1 MQLHRVSSSVPNIK
15 NKITVS
21 ELAQHKS
28 QNDCWTAINGRVYNI
43 TSYIPYHPGGV
54 PQLMKGAGVDSTELF
69 QKFHP
74 WVNLDSMLAKFIV
87 GTLVS
92 DPPTTSSISETE
104 LAVETIS
111 TSISTIAIESTI
123 FKSPDESLLP
133 SEEKHEII
141 TKLAKDILNKE
152 IDE

>member
-21 ELAQHKS
+21 ELAKHKS
-28 QNDCWTAINGRVYNI
+28 KNDCWTAINGRVYNI

-54 PQLMKGAGVDSTELF
+54 PQLMKGAGVDRTELF

-87 GTLVS
+87 GTLVP
-92 DPPTTSSISETE
+92 DPPTAADTSATIET
-104 LAVETIS
+104 LSNTM
-111 TSISTIAIESTI
+111 TTMTIESTV
-123 FKSPDESLLP
+123 FKSPEESLLP
-133 SEEKHEII
+133 SDEKHEII

-152 IDE
+152 IEE

>member
-1 MQLHRVSSSVPNIK
+1 MQLHRVSSSMPNVK

-28 QNDCWTAINGRVYNI
+28 KNDCWTAVNGRVYNI

-69 QKFHP
+69 KKFHP

-87 GTLVS
+87 GTLVP
-92 DPPTTSSISETE
+92 DPPATSSKSETE

-111 TSISTIAIESTI
+111 TSISAITIESTI
-123 FKSPDESLLP
+123 FKSPEQSLLP

-141 TKLAKDILNKE
+141 TKLAKDLLNEE